1 MTIDQLKSL
10 TEDEL
15 SMLWFC
21 INKVNPSILK
31 EIEIEPILFT
41 SINHKKLM
49 NRLNQCK
56 VHVKDE
62 HQQVYDGLMDKLNV
76 R

>member
-31 EIEIEPILFT
+31 EIELEPILFT

-56 VHVKDE
+56 VHVKAE
-62 HQQVYDGLMDKLNV
+62 HQQVYDGLMGKLNV

>member
-10 TEDEL
+10 NDDEL
-15 SMLWFC
+15 AMLWFC
-21 INKVNPSILK
+21 INKVQPPILK
-31 EIEIEPILFT
+31 GIELEPVLFT

-49 NRLNQCK
+49 DRLMQCK
-56 VHVKDE
+56 VHVKADY
-62 HQQVYDGLMDKLNV
+62 QKIYDGLYGKLSV

>member
-10 TEDEL
+10 NDDEL

-21 INKVNPSILK
+21 VNKVNPPILQG
-31 EIEIEPILFT
+31 IELEPVLFT
-41 SINHKKLM
+41 SINHKKLID
-49 NRLNQCK
+49 RLVKCK
-56 VHVKDE
+56 VHVKVE
-62 HQQVYDGLMDKLNV
+62 HQQVYDGLMTKLTV

>member
-21 INKVNPSILK
+21 VNKVNPPILK
-31 EIEIEPILFT
+31 EIELEPVLFT
-41 SINHKKLM
+41 SIKHRRLM
-49 NRLNQCK
+49 DRLSQCR
-56 VHVKDE
+56 VHVKDD
-62 HQQVYDGLMDKLNV
+62 HQKVYDGLMGKLSV

>member
-21 INKVNPSILK
+21 INKVNPPILK
-31 EIEIEPILFT
+31 EIELEPVLFT

-56 VHVKDE
+56 VHVKAE
-62 HQQVYDGLMDKLNV
+62 HRQVYDGLMGKLNV

>member
-21 INKVNPSILK
+21 INKVNPPILK
-31 EIEIEPILFT
+31 EIELEPVLFT
-41 SINHKKLM
+41 SINHRKLM
-49 NRLNQCK
+49 DRLNQCK
-56 VHVKDE
+56 VHVKVE
-62 HQQVYDGLMDKLNV
+62 HQKVYDGLMTKLSV

>member
-21 INKVNPSILK
+21 INKVNPPILK
-31 EIEIEPILFT
+31 EIELEPVLFP

-56 VHVKDE
+56 VHIKAE
-62 HQQVYDGLMDKLNV
+62 HQQVYDGLVSKLTV